1 MGASG
6 SKFKEQVAKKTK
18 EDREKAFREEE
29 EALVVNDDTAI
40 GAIGE
45 KKDGVLLVHT
55 DECLDEN
62 ITIMILRCCY

>member
-18 EDREKAFREEE
+18 EDREED
-29 EALVVNDDTAI
+29 EALVVNDDAAI

-45 KKDGVLLVHT
+45 KKDGVLLLHT